1 MPENRSREYRLWA
14 SDDSPVEPRRSMP
27 RLAGRFLPARR
38 VGPDCAERLENSEQL
53 AEILFSS
60 SWLPNDWRRRTREIT
75 NTERQRGLRSV
86 NCRLG
91 VVTGRKRGG
100 EIAFRTHDLRIC
112 AQPLLVGFEHCVEC
126 ALRRRQ

>member
-1 MPENRSREYRLWA
+1 MRENRSREYQ
-14 SDDSPVEPRRSMP
+14 SSVSGDSPVGRQRSKF
-27 RLAGRFLPARR
+27 RLAGETQRARTSGIDR
-38 VGPDCAERLENSEQL
+38 VALLVAQNP
-53 AEILFSS
+53 ISS

-100 EIAFRTHDLRIC
+100 EIRFRTFDLGIC
-112 AQPLLVGFEHCVEC
+112 AQPLLVGFEHGVEC
-126 ALRRRQ
+126 AL